1 MMNFKLF
8 CGRRFT
14 KMVLGCC
21 VVLFLAGCTAQSL
34 DLSLAPTDRMMMES
48 NAGACT
54 GTIGV
59 KPFIDQ
65 RPVMHG
71 SDNTKWKGL
80 IPGVLWLEISSD
92 IPEIYTA
99 FSHYESKS
107 LDRETT
113 KACVDILQRSGLFA
127 TVVDLD
133 QQSEVVTD
141 YLLQGIVYKT
151 TVKET
156 GYYYGSCIYAWLL
169 RIVGLPYV
177 SFEIE
182 YYIGF
187 SIIDVHSGDTVW
199 QTEMQG
205 VREDKFYTVY
215 SVSRGREG
223 KHVIAWNIADIL
235 AEEFNRQAGELRQAI
250 SAQ

>member
-1 MMNFKLF
+1 MM
-8 CGRRFT
+8 
-14 KMVLGCC
+14 VSACC

-34 DLSLAPTDRMMMES
+34 DLSLAPTDRMMMGS
-48 NAGACT
+48 NARICA

-99 FSHYESKS
+99 YSHYESKS

-113 KACVDILQRSGLFA
+113 KGCVAILQRSGLFTA
-127 TVVDLD
+127 VTDLE
-133 QQSEVVTD
+133 QQPDVVTD
-141 YLLQGIVYKT
+141 YLLQGVVYKT
-151 TVKET
+151 EVKET

-169 RIVGLPYV
+169 RILGLPYV

-182 YYIGF
+182 YHIGF
-187 SIIDVHSGDTVW
+187 SITDVRSGKVVW
-199 QTEMQG
+199 KTEIQG

-215 SVSRGREG
+215 SISRGRDG

-235 AEEFNRQAGELRQAI
+235 AEEFNHQAVDLQQAVLKNH
-250 SAQ
+250 